1 MSPRLVDA
9 EPERDAPAERARS
22 RAPAPAES
30 AGARVD
36 GRGAALGFLA
46 LVPLVAIYEL
56 GVRASGGTSH
66 NLAELVV
73 SLPLVP
79 FGEHVALA
87 RALLVVVVAAA
98 CAWSC
103 FHAELGLAPRLFR
116 IALEGLAG
124 AALLAPALLSVLAFA
139 GGLDALR
146 DVRLPAAPDAPGL
159 AQLAVVAGGAA
170 YEELVFRMGLQGLFY
185 LALSRTIVFF
195 VPFERGARWTA
206 ELVAVLL
213 SALVFAAAHLAVF
226 TQVFGP
232 GGEPWHAGIFPWRVL
247 AGILLAVLFRWR
259 GPGVAAWTHAFFN
272 VALAIGAGPEVFL

>member
-1 MSPRLVDA
+1 MSARTLRADSG
-9 EPERDAPAERARS
+9 RDSPPERAR
-22 RAPAPAES
+22 
-30 AGARVD
+30 AGAD
-36 GRGAALGFLA
+36 EAEGGAHIDARGAALGFLA
-46 LVPLVAIYEL
+46 LVPLIALYEL

-66 NLAELVV
+66 NLAELVI

-87 RALLVVVVAAA
+87 RALLVVAVAAV

-124 AALLAPALLSVLAFA
+124 AALLAPVLLTVLAFS

-146 DVRLPAAPDAPGL
+146 DVRLPAAPDAPSL

-185 LALSRTIVFF
+185 LALSRTLFFF
-195 VPFERGARWTA
+195 VPFERGTHWVA
-206 ELVAVLL
+206 EAGAVLL

-272 VALAIGAGPEVFL
+272 VALAIGAGPQVFL